1 MKTNPVKPSR
11 IFQFGCTLALEAP
24 VFAKASRPLHCAVLN
39 PPSQEGLMLGP
50 LILHSL
56 LF

>member
-1 MKTNPVKPSR
+1 MKTNPVKPSG

-24 VFAKASRPLHCAVLN
+24 VFAKPSRPLHCAVLN